1 MLISLS
7 TSCSQRMTRMRK
19 SMWLALFSWWHTCI
33 NFPFCFEGRA
43 HLHVNTIE
51 SKRRKSSRTRS
62 SWKSLCLRQNF
73 SKKWSLRDSQRFCLR
88 LAKTRLSFA
97 FQGKRHALSLLR
109 NTSMTPSR
117 KRQAS
122 RPVFFLSD
130 SCKNCDTFFSLSLQL
145 RMFTCQ
151 HKNDLKT
158 VLQSFLDIFV
168 KDQGQGCMLVLYSL
182 ILSKGI
188 DN

>member
-1 MLISLS
+1 MPKAKLQQEMIVEGL
-7 TSCSQRMTRMRK
+7 TEI
-19 SMWLALFSWWHTCI
+19 LFKAGKDEAIICI
-33 NFPFCFEGRA
+33 PGQKACFEPSQKYLNDTVTEKA
-43 HLHVNTIE
+43 
-51 SKRRKSSRTRS
+51 RS
-62 SWKSLCLRQNF
+62 LP
-73 SKKWSLRDSQRFCLR
+73 
-88 LAKTRLSFA
+88 A
-97 FQGKRHALSLLR
+97 
-109 NTSMTPSR
+109 
-117 KRQAS
+117 
-122 RPVFFLSD
+122 PVLFLSD

-188 DN
+188 DKYALKALIWVILIKKTRNFISASKQICKITTECLW